1 MVKLGICH
9 AACGDEHGALLDGA
23 GMGESQRRFVLLT
36 GAAGRIGTAFR
47 KAHSEQFRFRLAD
60 LDTGTLADTPGAN
73 HEIVRL
79 DIADADACRQACAG
93 IDTIIHL
100 AADASTEADWE
111 SSLLPNNIKG
121 VVNIFRAASEAG
133 CRRVVFASSVHAV
146 GGLQEEA
153 VADDAPP
160 RPVNLYGA
168 SKAFGEA
175 VAATYSAVGLSG
187 IAIRIGAYDAPWFY
201 EEGDATAAMA
211 YVSARDLNDLLV
223 RCIET
228 GNISYAVVAG
238 ISDNARK
245 RFNLIQTRR
254 LLGYE
259 PRDDGFK
266 VLGIDGG
273 EDEGDRVIG

>member
-1 MVKLGICH
+1 LLI
-9 AACGDEHGALLDGA
+9 GAS
-23 GMGESQRRFVLLT
+23 MSESGRRFVLLT

-47 KAHSEQFRFRLAD
+47 EAHGEDFRFRLAD
-60 LDTGTLADTPGAN
+60 LDTDALADTPGAD
-73 HEIVRL
+73 HEIIRL
-79 DIADADACRQACAG
+79 DIADADACREACAG
-93 IDTIIHL
+93 IDTVIHL
-100 AADASTEADWE
+100 AADPSTEADWE
-111 SSLLPNNIKG
+111 SSLLPNNIEG
-121 VVNIFRAASEAG
+121 VVNVFRAASEAG

-146 GGLQEEA
+146 GGLQDEA

-201 EEGDATAAMA
+201 EEGDATAALA

-228 GNISYAVVAG
+228 ENIPYAVVAG

-245 RFNLIQTRR
+245 RFNLVQTRR

-273 EDEGDRVIG
+273 GRG